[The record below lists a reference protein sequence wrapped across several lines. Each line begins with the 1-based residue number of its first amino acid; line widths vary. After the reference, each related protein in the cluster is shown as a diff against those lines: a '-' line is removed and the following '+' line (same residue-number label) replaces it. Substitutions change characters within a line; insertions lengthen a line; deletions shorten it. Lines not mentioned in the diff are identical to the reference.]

1 MANTTNFNWE
11 TPDDTD
17 LVKDGAAAMRTLGNS
32 IDTSMSELKG
42 GTTGQVLSKTSNTD
56 MDFTWVAQDD
66 SNAIQNAIVDAKGD
80 LIAASA
86 NDTPAR
92 LAVGNN
98 GETLVA
104 DSSTSTGLRYTAG
117 NPIPNPVINSNFSV
131 WQRGTSFTPNA
142 TTYTADR
149 WQMYVGQTGT
159 TVTRQATSDTTNLA
173 FIQYCMRVA
182 RDSGNTGTNVRYL
195 STPMETVNSIP
206 YAGKTVTFSFYARK
220 GANFSGS
227 LLGRLYTGTGTDQ
240 NPLVTYTGYVSV
252 ISETL
257 TLTTTWQRFTYTATL
272 GTTATEMT
280 VGFDWTPT
288 GTAGAAD
295 YFEVTGVQVDIGSVA
310 LPYRP
315 TGATFQGELSAA
327 QRYYYRANWD
337 AKAAYPVF
345 AQGGGY
351 STTSARLTMPFPVN
365 MRVQPTAIES
375 SALANLRVQSFS
387 DGTSIAPSSIS
398 LDGNFTTTTMG
409 FINAGVASGLTANAL
424 YYLRGEGSTAYY
436 IGWSAEL

>member
-1 MANTTNFNWE
+1 MTKSRDLANAATALNAVTATELGF
-11 TPDDTD
+11 
-17 LVKDGAAAMRTLGNS
+17 VDGV
-32 IDTSMSELKG
+32 TS
-42 GTTGQVLSKTSNTD
+42 
-56 MDFTWVAQDD
+56 
-66 SNAIQNAIVDAKGD
+66 AIQTQLDAKLATATAATTYVANSLADAKGD
-80 LIAASA
+80 LLTATAD
-86 NDTPAR
+86 NTPAR
-92 LAVGNN
+92 LAVGSN
-98 GETLVA
+98 GDTLVA

-227 LLGRLYTGTGTDQ
+227 LLGRLFTGTGTDQ

-315 TGATFQGELSAA
+315 TGATFQGELAA
-327 QRYYYRANWD
+327 CQRYFSKSYDTDTAPATATNIGGLTPLTTNSIANGFIL
-337 AKAAYPVF
+337 ASV
-345 AQGGGY
+345 
-351 STTSARLTMPFPVN
+351 RFPVQ
-365 MRVQPTAIES
+365 MRISPTITIYSRATGATTRVDTLAGGDFAAGSGTVNTAGQSGFNLTQS
-375 SALANLRVQSFS
+375 SGATITPSFN
-387 DGTSIAPSSIS
+387 GV
-398 LDGNFTTTTMG
+398 G
-409 FINAGVASGLTANAL
+409 FQYSA
-424 YYLRGEGSTAYY
+424 
-436 IGWSAEL
+436 SAEL